1 LVVPG
6 EKLCKQHLESDME
19 LMTTTS
25 AAVDAIE
32 IEALQLNVG
41 ADAAT
46 TADGVDRK
54 GSSDRGG
61 SVGSAESNVCVD
73 RLARRIETEAV
84 PAGGGG
90 SIHKVAV
97 LDLVR
102 KKSPSHAAKIMF
114 ASVVLLN
121 MQGGGELC
129 ALEARSTS
137 TIAELKER
145 IQQQTG
151 LEAELSQ
158 LQLTDADH
166 PLRDKDTLQSLK
178 LPREVQFYLV
188 TEQRLIV
195 AERARINPAAV
206 TNEILSEICEEE
218 HPGLLSLAGCVQVT
232 DITCLVQQSQVHV
245 LILSG
250 CAGISAEQVAGC
262 IGAMGGL
269 EVRTL
274 STRGGSVFN
283 SCLQCLICS
292 HIHAQITYPYI
303 IGPGC
308 VFLLAFRRGCQAG
321 CRCFDV
327 NGTWCS
333 EPRRGRD
340 IDCEKGWV
348 EEGDGDLGVDN
359 VKGENCM
366 LCGGS
371 RG

>member
-1 LVVPG
+1 
-6 EKLCKQHLESDME
+6 M
-19 LMTTTS
+19 TS

-41 ADAAT
+41 ADVAT
-46 TADGVDRK
+46 TADRVDRK

-61 SVGSAESNVCVD
+61 SVGSSAESNVCVD
-73 RLARRIETEAV
+73 RLTRRIETEAV

-102 KKSPSHAAKIMF
+102 KKSSSHAAKIMF
-114 ASVVLLN
+114 AAVVVLN

-129 ALEARSTS
+129 ALEAKSTS
-137 TIAELKER
+137 TITELKQR

-158 LQLTDADH
+158 LQLTDAEH
-166 PLRDKDTLQSLK
+166 PSRDNDTLQSLK

-232 DITCLVQQSQVHV
+232 DITCLVQQSQVRV

-250 CAGISAEQVAGC
+250 CAGISAEQVARC
-262 IGAMGGL
+262 ICAMGGL

-274 STRGGSVFN
+274 STWECFQQLLAVSHLFPH
-283 SCLQCLICS
+283 SC
-292 HIHAQITYPYI
+292 TYI
-303 IGPGC
+303 ISIYYRSWMCLPAH
-308 VFLLAFRRGCQAG
+308 F
-321 CRCFDV
+321 
-327 NGTWCS
+327 
-333 EPRRGRD
+333 P
-340 IDCEKGWV
+340 KGV
-348 EEGDGDLGVDN
+348 PSRLQ
-359 VKGENCM
+359 M
-366 LCGGS
+366 L
-371 RG
+371 